1 MEWLRALEQVPTQ
14 YLGEEVGPPG
24 ALLTLLLGGLGPKLG
39 AVPMGSWGALAGPGA
54 NWGGL
59 AGPGARDMEPGG
71 RWVA

>member
-1 MEWLRALEQVPTQ
+1 M
-14 YLGEEVGPPG
+14 
-24 ALLTLLLGGLGPKLG
+24 LLGGLGPKLG